1 MLLIALQG
9 TLSLCQA
16 FAGSF
21 PCQGHHNWYPLS
33 LLGGHTNSASSIQ
46 IKVMSTC
53 SYFPTGE
60 YVKQMH
66 QSPKGILLTTTRPGL
81 RQSKGESG
89 VHNDRVC
96 IPLPWGR
103 ARLCPGLVAGT
114 WWVERMVGLARDRL
128 AQLGRDLQGILVSSF
143 RARTQGT
150 LTSGWY
156 FFLLFFRQLKHP
168 SFQESKL
175 LLHFPFLKLPS
186 KFSCYRRGRDTKR
199 HADPY

>member
-33 LLGGHTNSASSIQ
+33 LPGGHTNSARSIQ

-60 YVKQMH
+60 YVKQTH
-66 QSPKGILLTTTRPGL
+66 QSPKGILLTTTRLGL

-89 VHNDRVC
+89 VHNDMGLH
-96 IPLPWGR
+96 PSPLGSGQALPWSCGR
-103 ARLCPGLVAGT
+103 HVVGRENGGPGQRQIGTAR
-114 WWVERMVGLARDRL
+114 ERPAR
-128 AQLGRDLQGILVSSF
+128 ILVSSF

-150 LTSGWY
+150 LKSGWY